1 MKDRTQE
8 IYLDNAATTRVCDA
22 AAQAA
27 LSAMQTDWGNP
38 SSKHDRGLDAE
49 KILKNAAATIADT
62 LDVKPGEIV
71 FTSGGTESNNMALIG
86 AALAAKRRGDHV
98 IASGYEHA
106 SVYNP
111 LISLKDFGFEVE
123 FAPVDEL
130 GHIKIDELTA
140 MIRPTTVL
148 VSVMYVNNEIGAVN
162 DIAAISEAVHGKNM
176 DIVFHCD
183 AVQAYG
189 KYAIR
194 PAKLGIDLMSASGH
208 KITGPKGSGFLYI
221 KDGIR
226 VRPLI
231 WGGGQQKDRRSGTEN
246 VPAVAGLAAAAGMYY
261 KERRDATERLYEL
274 KTMFV
279 NELAAIAGTH
289 INAIKPGADG
299 SFSEEEVRK
308 TAPHIV
314 SAGFEGVR
322 AEVLLHALEQSG
334 IYVSSGS
341 ACSSNHPG
349 ISGTL
354 KAIGVKKEL
363 LDSTLR
369 FSFSFDTTREEL
381 EKTIEVLKELVP
393 VYARFSRK

>member
-1 MKDRTQE
+1 ME

-27 LSAMQTDWGNP
+27 LDAMQTDFGNP
-38 SSKHDRGLDAE
+38 SSKHVRGLNAG
-49 KILKNAAATIADT
+49 KIIKNAAKTIAET

-71 FTSGGTESNNMALIG
+71 FTSGGTESNNTALIG
-86 AALAAKRRGDHV
+86 AALAAKRRGNHV

-148 VSVMYVNNEIGAVN
+148 VSVMYVNNEVGSVN
-162 DIAAISEAVHGKNM
+162 DIGAIAEAVHGKNK

-189 KYAIR
+189 KFVIY
-194 PAKLGIDLMSASGH
+194 PARLGIDLMSVSGH
-208 KITGPKGSGFLYI
+208 KISAPKGSGFLYI
-221 KDGIR
+221 RDGVR

-246 VPAVAGLAAAAGMYY
+246 VPAIAGLSAAAQLYY
-261 KERRDATERLYEL
+261 NERRSATERLYTL

-279 NELAAIAGTH
+279 NELKNIS
-289 INAIKPGADG
+289 GAHVHAVKQEEDG
-299 SFSEEEVRK
+299 SFSEAEVRK

-314 SAGFEGVR
+314 SAGFEGAR
-322 AEVLLHALEQSG
+322 AEVILHALEESG

-354 KAIGVKKEL
+354 KAIGVKKDL

-369 FSFSFDTTREEL
+369 FSFSFSTTREEL
-381 EKTIEVLKELVP
+381 EKTIEALKELVP
-393 VYARFSRK
+393 IYTRFARR